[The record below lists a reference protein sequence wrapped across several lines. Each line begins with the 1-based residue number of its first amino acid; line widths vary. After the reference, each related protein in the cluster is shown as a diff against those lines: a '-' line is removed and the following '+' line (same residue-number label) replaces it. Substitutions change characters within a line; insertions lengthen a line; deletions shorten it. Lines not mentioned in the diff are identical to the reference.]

1 MERKIG
7 ETFEFEGKTLRVTE
21 QSDAKCDD
29 CFLRGQCTRENREKT
44 GYCEADYRIDKIDVI
59 FAEVKDEEPKEQ
71 PAPQEAQ
78 KLNLMEI
85 LKNCPRDTLLWSP
98 MMGDLRFKE
107 TKGTMISTYHNQK
120 EIFISFF
127 PDGTMRWG
135 AGLRSLECMLFPSR
149 EQRDWSK
156 VHFETP
162 VEKMPKSWQE
172 FCETHEVKNGEA
184 YIGGCCDIVEEEEIG
199 DTRDV
204 SNDKNI
210 LPSEQACRQHLALMQ
225 LHQLRDCWRDG
236 WKPEPNMKRWCI
248 TKDGRGNME
257 MNSFDSV
264 SVFLSFQDEERAELF
279 MKHFRY
285 LIEGAGD
292 LI

>member
-7 ETFEFEGKTLRVTE
+7 EVFEYQGKKLRVQYVPEENCKGCFFDGICTDDARELTGECDMDKRNDNSYVVFVKTE
-21 QSDAKCDD
+21 DAP
-29 CFLRGQCTRENREKT
+29 T
-44 GYCEADYRIDKIDVI
+44 
-59 FAEVKDEEPKEQ
+59 EQ

-78 KLNLMEI
+78 KLNLLEI

-107 TKGTMISTYHNQK
+107 IKCTMIRTYHNHN

-127 PDGTMRWG
+127 PDGTMSWG
-135 AGLRSLECMLFPSR
+135 AGLRSLDCMLFPSR

-162 VEKMPKSWQE
+162 VEKLPKSWRE
-172 FCETHEVKNGEA
+172 FCETHEVQKGEA
-184 YIGGCCDIVEEEEIG
+184 YLDDCCNILGEEEIG

-225 LHQLRDCWRDG
+225 LHQLRDCWRQG
-236 WKPEPNMKRWCI
+236 WKPEINKKHWSICRFLTC
-248 TKDGRGNME
+248 TYEASLYN
-257 MNSFDSV
+257 NV
-264 SVFLSFQDEERAELF
+264 SKFLTFQDKERAEKFLEC
-279 MKHFRY
+279 FRD
-285 LIEGAGD
+285 LIKGAGD